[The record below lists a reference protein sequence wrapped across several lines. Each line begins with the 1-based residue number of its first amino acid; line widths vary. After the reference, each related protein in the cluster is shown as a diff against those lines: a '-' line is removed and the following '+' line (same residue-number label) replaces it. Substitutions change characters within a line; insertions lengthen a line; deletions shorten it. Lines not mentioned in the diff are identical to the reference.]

1 MERRISKGR
10 DEGFNAAIIRT
21 QKGTELLNDAI
32 KSGYIKKGDD
42 LNIADINDF
51 QPHQVNKKK
60 AVYARHLGMKNKNL
74 PTIST
79 DGLRIKELYDL
90 NSKEFNLKEEEGISS
105 RVKKI

>member
-1 MERRISKGR
+1 
-10 DEGFNAAIIRT
+10 
-21 QKGTELLNDAI
+21 
-32 KSGYIKKGDD
+32 
-42 LNIADINDF
+42 
-51 QPHQVNKKK
+51 
-60 AVYARHLGMKNKNL
+60 MKNKNI